1 MYENGKM
8 RPAETVP
15 GMGGGGTKE
24 NGREG
29 EFNYDIYIY
38 IFLLFICAYKAWVIS
53 SIMIYCRHFLKCH
66 NVPPAQQ

>member
-38 IFLLFICAYKAWVIS
+38 FFFIIHMCIQGLGYFFNYDI
-53 SIMIYCRHFLKCH
+53 L
-66 NVPPAQQ
+66 